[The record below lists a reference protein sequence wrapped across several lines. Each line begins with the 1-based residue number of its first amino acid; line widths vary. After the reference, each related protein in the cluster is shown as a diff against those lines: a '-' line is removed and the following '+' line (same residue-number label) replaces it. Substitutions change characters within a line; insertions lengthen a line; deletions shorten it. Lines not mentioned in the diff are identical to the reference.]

1 MPNKPS
7 LKLDRTETC
16 VYVHADQLPP
26 LRLHSSPFVSLFGYQ
41 RPSKCLSSLYTHT
54 HTHWKCHDISVRFQQ
69 FFQLEFWKQQGR
81 MICQHFWVMCDVFSD
96 GRCKKGQ
103 EKYNKTK
110 WPMLVE
116 KLTAFYIHLGGDV
129 HVPIVATFRVLP
141 QQTKNLT
148 LKIHQH
154 RQQIADNMFG
164 FRAFWARAWSLM
176 RTARKTAPSTA

>member
-54 HTHWKCHDISVRFQQ
+54 HT
-69 FFQLEFWKQQGR
+69 LEVPR
-81 MICQHFWVMCDVFSD
+81 HFRTFSTILPIGILEATGQNDLSTLWVMCDVFSD